1 MPNSQKFMR
10 SIFGYAA
17 IIFGAVFV
25 TLLPVIVGSPLPHAT
40 PRFHADT
47 IGLLLIAMRELILV
61 MPPVVAIVNGMAWW
75 SLRKSA
81 PSARWWAIAA
91 SVSLLVLSAPFFD
104 ADVAIMQYGV
114 VGIIGFTG
122 ILLLSGALLL
132 LGSMGLAAF
141 RKRDGLFAA
150 DRSIPSI
157 IAGGSTLAPTV

>member
-1 MPNSQKFMR
+1 MPNLQKLMR
-10 SIFGYAA
+10 SSFGYAA

-25 TLLPVIVGSPLPHAT
+25 TLVPVIVGSPLPHAT
-40 PRFHADT
+40 SRFHAYT
-47 IGLLLIAMRELILV
+47 FGLLLIAMRELILV

-75 SLRKSA
+75 ALRKST
-81 PSARWWAIAA
+81 PSARRWAIAA
-91 SVSLLVLSAPFFD
+91 SISILVLSAPFFV
-104 ADVAIMQYGV
+104 ADVVIMQYGV